1 MNCNSES
8 GANLTPNRAKQRR
21 YIVHRGPGA
30 AIAAALILIALAF
43 TTACSQPKTEEA
55 TPTLPPLQTAT
66 ATAILPTATVVPSP
80 KPATQTPSESPVTKP
95 GDIPTATP
103 GPPEFIAVATA
114 MTTEPSDPDRT
125 VSPRVDDSPLNPVP
139 IPTRVIATGPVD
151 RIAIAAIDGSIYT
164 VNPDGTERKDVSR
177 RNADLEGSA
186 FAGAYTW
193 PVWSPDG
200 GSILFSAIRPFRPDA
215 RISIM
220 RGPADG
226 NGVGV
231 TLFVDHPET
240 MGIGN
245 GVPHYAMWSPD
256 GSQIAVIA
264 GTGEQLITATFDS
277 ETGEERY
284 MVAKGSPVYLDW
296 GPLSSSLVIHVAG
309 SLFTVDHDGED
320 MEPLF
325 DGQEMRFLAPQFA
338 GGSDRFLHGDSASG
352 NFMILSS
359 GLSDDDTRVLGTS
372 EGVAAF
378 RASPNG
384 ETVALLR
391 GEFSGLYDSLALV
404 SLEDG
409 EEELLIERKIRSA
422 WWSPD
427 GSKIAVAS
435 LSARLRG
442 GIEWSVW
449 DVAAGEESFAALMV
463 PTPEFNFVHSFF
475 EQYGNST
482 RLWSPDSTRI
492 VTAGVVVTNAVD
504 PALDL
509 PFQLPEATREEVW
522 VIDTGGIDPP
532 TAIGDG
538 YLGFWSPK

>member
-8 GANLTPNRAKQRR
+8 GANLTLNRAKQQR

-30 AIAAALILIALAF
+30 AIAAALFLMALALGA
-43 TTACSQPKTEEA
+43 ACSQPKTEEA

-80 KPATQTPSESPVTKP
+80 QPATPIRTDTPRSKP
-95 GDIPTATP
+95 GQLPAPQNSAVVPTATTKDS
-103 GPPEFIAVATA
+103 GGTDGAV
-114 MTTEPSDPDRT
+114 
-125 VSPRVDDSPLNPVP
+125 VPRVDDSPLNPVP
-139 IPTRVIATGPVD
+139 IPTRVVATGSVD

-164 VNPDGTERKDVSR
+164 VNPDGTDRKDVSR

-200 GSILFSAIRPFRPDA
+200 GSILYSAIRPFRPDA
-215 RISIM
+215 RISLM
-220 RGPADG
+220 RSPADG
-226 NGVGV
+226 NGDGV

-256 GSQIAVIA
+256 GDRIAVIA
-264 GTGEQLITATFDS
+264 GTGEQLITATLDS

-309 SLFTVDHDGED
+309 SLFTVDHDGEE

-325 DGQEMRFLAPQFA
+325 NGQEMRFLTPQFA

-352 NFMILSS
+352 NFMILTS
-359 GLSDDDTRVLGTS
+359 GLSDGDSTVLGTF

-378 RASPNG
+378 RASPDG
-384 ETVALLR
+384 EMVALLR
-391 GEFSGLYDSLALV
+391 GEFSGLYDSLALI

-409 EEELLIERKIRSA
+409 EEEVLIERQIRSV

-449 DVAAGEESFAALMV
+449 DVAAGEESFAALLA
-463 PTPEFNFVHSFF
+463 PTPEFNFVQSFF

-509 PFQLPEATREEVW
+509 PFQLPEAVREEVW
-522 VIDTGGIDPP
+522 VIDTRGIDPP

>member
-8 GANLTPNRAKQRR
+8 GANLTLNRAKQQR
-21 YIVHRGPGA
+21 YIVHRCPGA
-30 AIAAALILIALAF
+30 AIAAAVFLMALAF
-43 TTACSQPKTEEA
+43 GTACSQPKTEEA

-66 ATAILPTATVVPSP
+66 VTAILPTATVVPSP
-80 KPATQTPSESPVTKP
+80 QPATPSPTDTPVTKS
-95 GDIPTATP
+95 GDTTGPTDSAVVPTATTKDS
-103 GPPEFIAVATA
+103 GGTDGSV
-114 MTTEPSDPDRT
+114 
-125 VSPRVDDSPLNPVP
+125 VPRVDDSPLNPVP
-139 IPTRVIATGPVD
+139 IPTRVVATGSVD

-164 VNPDGTERKDVSR
+164 VNPDGTDRKDVSR
-177 RNADLEGSA
+177 RNAELEGSA

-200 GSILFSAIRPFRPDA
+200 GSILYSAIRPFRPDA
-215 RISIM
+215 RISLM
-220 RGPADG
+220 RSPADG
-226 NGVGV
+226 NGDGV

-256 GSQIAVIA
+256 GDRIAVIA
-264 GTGEQLITATFDS
+264 GTGEQLITATLDS

-309 SLFTVDHDGED
+309 SLFTVDHDGEE

-325 DGQEMRFLAPQFA
+325 NGQEMRFLTPQFA

-352 NFMILSS
+352 NFMILTS
-359 GLSDDDTRVLGTS
+359 GLSDGDSTVLGTF

-378 RASPNG
+378 RASPDG

-391 GEFSGLYDSLALV
+391 GEFSGLYDSLALI

-409 EEELLIERKIRSA
+409 EEEVLIERQIRSV

-449 DVAAGEESFAALMV
+449 DVAAGEELFAALMV
-463 PTPEFNFVHSFF
+463 PTAEFNFVQSFF

-509 PFQLPEATREEVW
+509 PFRLPEATREQVW
-522 VIDTGGIDPP
+522 VIDTRGIDPP

>member
-1 MNCNSES
+1 MLAAEDGRSDTHPSAASNRYGHGDFAHCHCRPVPSS
-8 GANLTPNRAKQRR
+8 GNPNLL
-21 YIVHRGPGA
+21 
-30 AIAAALILIALAF
+30 LILR
-43 TTACSQPKTEEA
+43 
-55 TPTLPPLQTAT
+55 
-66 ATAILPTATVVPSP
+66 
-80 KPATQTPSESPVTKP
+80 VTKP
-95 GDIPTATP
+95 GDTTGPTDSAVVPTATTKDS
-103 GPPEFIAVATA
+103 GGTDGSV
-114 MTTEPSDPDRT
+114 
-125 VSPRVDDSPLNPVP
+125 VPRVDDSPLNPVP
-139 IPTRVIATGPVD
+139 IPTRVVATGSVD

-164 VNPDGTERKDVSR
+164 VNPDGTDRKDVSR
-177 RNADLEGSA
+177 RNAELEGSA

-200 GSILFSAIRPFRPDA
+200 GSILYSAIRPFRPDA
-215 RISIM
+215 RISLM
-220 RGPADG
+220 RSPADG
-226 NGVGV
+226 NGDGV

-256 GSQIAVIA
+256 GDRIAVIA
-264 GTGEQLITATFDS
+264 GTGEQLITATLDS

-309 SLFTVDHDGED
+309 SLFTVDHDGEE

-325 DGQEMRFLAPQFA
+325 NGQEMRFLTPQFA

-352 NFMILSS
+352 NFMILTS
-359 GLSDDDTRVLGTS
+359 GLSDGDSTVLGTF

-378 RASPNG
+378 RASPDG
-384 ETVALLR
+384 EMVALLR
-391 GEFSGLYDSLALV
+391 GEFSGLYDSLALI

-409 EEELLIERKIRSA
+409 EEEVLIERQIRSV

-449 DVAAGEESFAALMV
+449 DVAAGEESFAALLA
-463 PTPEFNFVHSFF
+463 PTPEFNFVQSFF

-509 PFQLPEATREEVW
+509 PFQLPESVQEEVW
-522 VIDTGGIDPP
+522 VIDTRGIDPP
-532 TAIGDG
+532 AAIGDG

>member
-8 GANLTPNRAKQRR
+8 GANLTLNRAKQQR
-21 YIVHRGPGA
+21 IVLLRGLIG
-30 AIAAALILIALAF
+30 AIAAAAFLMALALGA
-43 TTACSQPKTEEA
+43 ACSQPKKDEA

-66 ATAILPTATVVPSP
+66 ATAILPTAIVVPPLSRQP
-80 KPATQTPSESPVTKP
+80 EVPTDTPAPNSEDT
-95 GDIPTATP
+95 PTATP

-114 MTTEPSDPDRT
+114 MTTEPGDPDRT

-139 IPTRVIATGPVD
+139 IPTRVVATGSVD

-164 VNPDGTERKDVSR
+164 VNPDGTDRKDVSR

-200 GSILFSAIRPFRPDA
+200 GSILYSAIRPFRPDA

-220 RGPADG
+220 RAPADG
-226 NGVGV
+226 NGDGV

-352 NFMILSS
+352 NFMILTS

-409 EEELLIERKIRSA
+409 EEEVLIERQIRSV

-442 GIEWSVW
+442 GIEWSFW

-463 PTPEFNFVHSFF
+463 PTPEFNFVQSFF

-522 VIDTGGIDPP
+522 VIDTRGIDPP

>member
-8 GANLTPNRAKQRR
+8 GANLTLNRAKQQR
-21 YIVHRGPGA
+21 IVLLRGLIGAIGA
-30 AIAAALILIALAF
+30 AAFLMALALGA
-43 TTACSQPKTEEA
+43 ACSQPKTEEA

-66 ATAILPTATVVPSP
+66 ATAILPTATAVPSP
-80 KPATQTPSESPVTKP
+80 QPATPSPTDTPVTKS
-95 GDIPTATP
+95 GDTTGPADATVVPTATTKDS
-103 GPPEFIAVATA
+103 GGTDGSV
-114 MTTEPSDPDRT
+114 
-125 VSPRVDDSPLNPVP
+125 VPRVDDSPLNPVP
-139 IPTRVIATGPVD
+139 IPTRVVATGSVD
-151 RIAIAAIDGSIYT
+151 RIAIAANDGSIYT
-164 VNPDGTERKDVSR
+164 VNPDGTDRKDVSR
-177 RNADLEGSA
+177 RNAELEGSA

-200 GSILFSAIRPFRPDA
+200 GSILYSAIRPFRPDA
-215 RISIM
+215 RISLM
-220 RGPADG
+220 RSPADG
-226 NGVGV
+226 NGDGV

-256 GSQIAVIA
+256 GDRIAVIA
-264 GTGEQLITATFDS
+264 GTGEHLITATLDS

-309 SLFTVDHDGED
+309 SLFTVDHDGEE

-325 DGQEMRFLAPQFA
+325 NGQEMRFLTPQFA

-352 NFMILSS
+352 NFMILTS
-359 GLSDDDTRVLGTS
+359 GLSDGDSTVLGTF

-378 RASPNG
+378 RASPDG
-384 ETVALLR
+384 EMVALLR
-391 GEFSGLYDSLALV
+391 GEFSGLYDSLALI

-409 EEELLIERKIRSA
+409 EEEVLIERQIRSV

-449 DVAAGEESFAALMV
+449 DVAAGEESFAALMA
-463 PTPEFNFVHSFF
+463 PTPEFNFVQSFF

-509 PFQLPEATREEVW
+509 PFQLPESVQEEVW
-522 VIDTGGIDPP
+522 VIDTRGIDPP
-532 TAIGDG
+532 AAIGDG

>member
-8 GANLTPNRAKQRR
+8 DANLTLNRAKQQRH
-21 YIVHRGPGA
+21 IVHHGPGA
-30 AIAAALILIALAF
+30 AIAAALILIALVF
-43 TTACSQPKTEEA
+43 TAACSQPKTEEA

-66 ATAILPTATVVPSP
+66 ATAILPTATVAP
-80 KPATQTPSESPVTKP
+80 TPEPVTPIRTDTPQMKP
-95 GDIPTATP
+95 VNAPTATP
-103 GPPEFIAVATA
+103 CPPEFIAVATA
-114 MTTEPSDPDRT
+114 MTTEPGDPDRT

-139 IPTRVIATGPVD
+139 IPTRVVANGSVD
-151 RIAIAAIDGSIYT
+151 RIAIAAIDGTIYT
-164 VNPDGTERKDVSR
+164 VNPDGTDKQQVSP

-186 FAGAYTW
+186 FSGAYTW

-200 GSILFSAIRPFRPDA
+200 GSILYSAIRPFRPDA
-215 RISIM
+215 RISLM
-220 RGPADG
+220 RAPADG

-245 GVPHYAMWSPD
+245 GVPHYAMWSPGGD
-256 GSQIAVIA
+256 RIAVIA
-264 GTGEQLITATFDS
+264 GTGEQLITATLDS

-284 MVAKGSPVYLDW
+284 MVATGSPVYLDW

-309 SLFTVDHDGED
+309 SLFTVDHDGEE

-325 DGQEMRFLAPQFA
+325 TGQEMRFLTPQFA

-352 NFMILSS
+352 NFMILTS
-359 GLSDDDTRVLGTS
+359 GLSDGDSTVLGTS

-378 RASPNG
+378 RASPDG

-391 GEFSGLYDSLALV
+391 GEFSGLYDSLALI

-409 EEELLIERKIRSA
+409 EEKLLIERKIRSA

-442 GIEWSVW
+442 GIEWSFW
-449 DVAAGEESFAALMV
+449 DVAAGEESFAALMA
-463 PTPEFNFVHSFF
+463 PTPEFNFVQSFF

-522 VIDTGGIDPP
+522 VIDAGGIDTP

>member
-8 GANLTPNRAKQRR
+8 GANLTLNRAKQQR
-21 YIVHRGPGA
+21 IVLLRGLIGAIGA
-30 AIAAALILIALAF
+30 AAFLMALALGA
-43 TTACSQPKTEEA
+43 ACSQPKKDEA

-66 ATAILPTATVVPSP
+66 ATAILPTATAVPSP
-80 KPATQTPSESPVTKP
+80 QPATQTPTNTPAPNSEDT
-95 GDIPTATP
+95 PTATP

-139 IPTRVIATGPVD
+139 IPTRVVATGSVD
-151 RIAIAAIDGSIYT
+151 RIAIAAIDGTIYT
-164 VNPDGTERKDVSR
+164 VNPYGTERKDVSP

-200 GSILFSAIRPFRPDA
+200 GSILYSAIRPFRPDA

-220 RGPADG
+220 RSPADG

-264 GTGEQLITATFDS
+264 GTGEHLITATFDS

-325 DGQEMRFLAPQFA
+325 DGQEMRFLVPQFA

-352 NFMILSS
+352 NFMILTS
-359 GLSDDDTRVLGTS
+359 GLSDGDSTVLGTS

-378 RASPNG
+378 RASPDG
-384 ETVALLR
+384 EMVALLR
-391 GEFSGLYDSLALV
+391 GEFNGLYDSLALI

-409 EEELLIERKIRSA
+409 EEEVLIERKIRSV

-442 GIEWSVW
+442 GIEWSFW
-449 DVAAGEESFAALMV
+449 DVAAGEESFAALMA
-463 PTPEFNFVHSFF
+463 PTPEFNFVQSFF

-509 PFQLPEATREEVW
+509 PFRLPEATREQVW
-522 VIDTGGIDPP
+522 VIDTGGIGPP